1 VKATVLLL
9 ALLASSAQAGDRPS
23 WWLTPDQE
31 GQRALKDGD
40 PSRAARL
47 FTDPQRRGYA
57 QIEARQYANAA
68 RSLAPLND
76 AESQYNRGNA
86 LAHAGDLSSA
96 LSAYDSALKRAPADS
111 SLHRDAQ
118 HNRDLVAKQLKAQ
131 EKQAQGAGAQGGKG
145 GQQDQK
151 ASQQDQKASQQEGAA
166 GQQSQGAGQ
175 QNQAAGQ
182 QNQGAGQQSQQG
194 AGQQAQ
200 NSSPSKAGDSPQSS
214 PSDAGA
220 SNRSGDEQVRSAPPA
235 TQPGSGAS
243 DSADQARRDAEAA
256 LDRSRGPKP
265 QGSEN
270 PSQLGQA
277 QNQAGGDASRAA
289 RGSALNGSEPEPSE
303 SRTPPPSEQALS
315 TDQWLRQIPD
325 DPAGLLRRKFLI
337 EHMIKEGAQP

>member
-57 QIEARQYANAA
+57 QIEARQYADAA

-151 ASQQDQKASQQEGAA
+151 ASQQEGA
-166 GQQSQGAGQ
+166 AGQ

-243 DSADQARRDAEAA
+243 DSAHQARRDAEAA

>member
-1 VKATVLLL
+1 MLLL

-31 GQRALKDGD
+31 GQRALKEGD
-40 PSRAARL
+40 PSKAARL

-57 QIEARQYANAA
+57 QIEARQYADAA

-96 LSAYDSALKRAPADS
+96 LSAYDGALKRARADS
-111 SLHRDAQ
+111 ALHRDAQ

-131 EKQAQGAGAQGGKG
+131 DKQQPAAGAEGGKG
-145 GQQDQK
+145 RQQDQKTGQQDQK
-151 ASQQDQKASQQEGAA
+151 ASQQ
-166 GQQSQGAGQ
+166 
-175 QNQAAGQ
+175 
-182 QNQGAGQQSQQG
+182 NQGAGQQG

-200 NSSPSKAGDSPQSS
+200 NGSPPKAGDSPQSS
-214 PSDAGA
+214 PSNSGA
-220 SNRSGDEQVRSAPPA
+220 PNRSGDEQMQSAPPA
-235 TQPGSGAS
+235 PAQPSSGAS
-243 DSADQARRDAEAA
+243 ESADQARRDVEAA
-256 LDRSRGPKP
+256 LDRSRTPKS
-265 QGSEN
+265 QGSDN
-270 PSQLGQA
+270 PGQSGQA

-289 RGSALNGSEPEPSE
+289 RGSALNDSEPAPSGPRA
-303 SRTPPPSEQALS
+303 SPPSEQALS

-337 EHMIKEGAQP
+337 EHMMKQGTQP